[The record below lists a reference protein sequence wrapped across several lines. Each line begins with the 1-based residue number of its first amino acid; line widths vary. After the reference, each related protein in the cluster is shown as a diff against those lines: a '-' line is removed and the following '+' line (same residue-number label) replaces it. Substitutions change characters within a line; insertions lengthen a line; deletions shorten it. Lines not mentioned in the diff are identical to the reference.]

1 MNNFNFIFIFFIS
14 INIFSQE
21 NYFESYHDGRLIKE
35 ITKNGTTVTTS
46 LRQIERDDGKYFTFD
61 VAIINNSDRTYN
73 FKSNGIAARIY
84 AKNGKSISI
93 NALTRKEYLK
103 IKKRRANFRTGLV
116 AFAGGVNAANA
127 GYSSSTTNTNSYGS
141 YSGTAN
147 TNSSASAYGS
157 GGYAYGTGNSTT
169 NYSGNLYG
177 SSTSTTN
184 SYNGA
189 AAYAAQQNESAKI
202 QRMVEMSNEAK
213 WRWNDEYIKNN
224 TLSPQSTTTGLIN
237 VKFYKAVKV
246 DLNVKVDNNNFTFE
260 WDPND
265 SEF

>member
-1 MNNFNFIFIFFIS
+1 MNKFNFLFFFFIS

-35 ITKNGTTVTTS
+35 ITINGTTVTTS

-61 VAIINNSDRTYN
+61 VAIINNSDRTYT

-84 AKNGKSISI
+84 AKNGKSISV

-141 YSGTAN
+141 YSGNAN
-147 TNSSASAYGS
+147 TNSSAYAYGS

-202 QRMVEMSNEAK
+202 QRMVEISNEAK

-224 TLSPQSTTTGLIN
+224 TLIPQSTSTGLIN

>member
-1 MNNFNFIFIFFIS
+1 MKNICFIFIFFSS
-14 INIFSQE
+14 INLFCQE
-21 NYFESYHDGRLIKE
+21 NYFESYYDGRLIKE

-46 LRQIERDDGKYFTFD
+46 LRQIKRDDGKYFTFD
-61 VAIINNSDRTYN
+61 VAIINNSDRTFT
-73 FKSNGIAARIY
+73 FKSNGITARIY

-103 IKKRRANFRTGLV
+103 IKKRRSNFRTGLA

-127 GYSSSTTNTNSYGS
+127 GYSTSTTNTNSYGS
-141 YSGTAN
+141 YSGSAY

-202 QRMVEMSNEAK
+202 QRMVELSNEAK
-213 WRWNDEYIKNN
+213 WRWNDDYIKNN
-224 TLSPQSTTTGLIN
+224 TLFPQSTTSGLIN
-237 VKFYKAVKV
+237 VKYYKAVKV
-246 DLNVKVDNNNFTFE
+246 DLNIKVDNNNFTFE